1 MYRFASHICLFF
13 SFLVMNIIQV
23 PVTSWAQDI
32 VEPEIEVGATESLQE
47 PKKKK
52 PRQLKKRPRL
62 LQKRRENRWERRQ
75 DFRQNRRENRQDR
88 RQNFRE
94 NRRGKRGDG
103 VR

>member
-1 MYRFASHICLFF
+1 MYRFVSHICLFF

-52 PRQLKKRPRL
+52 PRQMIVQRKIETDRCDMGKR
-62 LQKRRENRWERRQ
+62 K
-75 DFRQNRRENRQDR
+75 NRQSHM
-88 RQNFRE
+88 NT
-94 NRRGKRGDG
+94 G
-103 VR
+103 V